1 MNALI
6 VDDSRVLRMH
16 MRTMLQGL
24 GWDCTEAASAS
35 YALEMLHTGPS
46 IELVLMDVNMPG
58 MSGIECVRALRKKLP
73 HDPFKVMMVT
83 TEADFPLISEALD
96 SGANEFLMK
105 PFTREGLMAKLLLLG
120 FGVEA
125 SV

>member
-1 MNALI
+1 
-6 VDDSRVLRMH
+6 
-16 MRTMLQGL
+16 
-24 GWDCTEAASAS
+24 
-35 YALEMLHTGPS
+35 MLHTGPS

-58 MSGIECVRALRKKLP
+58 MSGIECVRALRQKLP

-125 SV
+125 GV